1 LDSAQADAGN
11 RKRITTFDFGRWQIW
26 LREKVSELQ
35 AAGAEFSVG
44 GPSPKPGV
52 ALSMR
57 SATVLAQMRIW
68 CTGETDYEIMDLRTK
83 EFVDPGRP
91 MHVDDTALGRSATAH
106 PTAFG
111 LRGT

>member
-52 ALSMR
+52 A
-57 SATVLAQMRIW
+57 
-68 CTGETDYEIMDLRTK
+68 
-83 EFVDPGRP
+83 
-91 MHVDDTALGRSATAH
+91 
-106 PTAFG
+106 
-111 LRGT
+111 